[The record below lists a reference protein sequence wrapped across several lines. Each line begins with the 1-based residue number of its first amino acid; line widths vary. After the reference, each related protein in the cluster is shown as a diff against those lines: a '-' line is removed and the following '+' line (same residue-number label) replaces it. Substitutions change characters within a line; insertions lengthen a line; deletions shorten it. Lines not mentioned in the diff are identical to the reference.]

1 MSDLNSSTQA
11 EPSDIEIRI
20 FQIGSCL
27 MDSLGRVLDAIPDTP
42 QGPQALARHI
52 NVDKVLASRLLRAVR
67 SPDEMAALH
76 RFPGPEP
83 LRRVLRG
90 ASKVGVDAALIASA
104 EDAVDRFACLIRDDL
119 GDRGALDAIVS
130 AWVPEARRE
139 FELRSKQTAF
149 KAMSQLKGARAD
161 AILATAIIHPAADD
175 GRLDLVWLSGVSGLQ
190 RLRPGAAVKL
200 ATRRMIPEDSDRRP
214 FALDGKPV
222 DGLHESVL
230 DEFSGNPSP
239 HIDTH
244 HAGEVVHYTLGPAEF
259 GPRHAQDIVIAEVN
273 RSEMPSSIPKDQD
286 RRAFFFAETSIP
298 AKVLQF
304 DAIVHR
310 DVYPGSDPRLRIY
323 DTASE
328 GVADVNDHG
337 RDMDQLDVLESI
349 EPLGATVGRIGSSSI
364 PRYGS
369 LIRHVF
375 DRVQWDRDAFR
386 IFRCRIDYPIYGSQ
400 IAMCFDPPRHG

>member
-1 MSDLNSSTQA
+1 
-11 EPSDIEIRI
+11 
-20 FQIGSCL
+20 
-27 MDSLGRVLDAIPDTP
+27 
-42 QGPQALARHI
+42 
-52 NVDKVLASRLLRAVR
+52 
-67 SPDEMAALH
+67 
-76 RFPGPEP
+76 EP

-90 ASKVGVDAALIASA
+90 ASKVGVNDALITPAKR
-104 EDAVDRFACLIRDDL
+104 AVDQFACLIRDDL
-119 GDRGALDAIVS
+119 GDRWALDAIVS

-161 AILATAIIHPAADD
+161 AILATAIIHPSADA
-175 GRLDLVWLSGVSGLQ
+175 GRLDLVWLSGMSGLQ
-190 RLRPGAAVKL
+190 RLRPGASVKL

-214 FALDGKPV
+214 LALDGEPV
-222 DGLHESVL
+222 SGLHESVL
-230 DEFSGNPSP
+230 EEFSSTPVP
-239 HIDTH
+239 HIDVH
-244 HAGEVVHYTLGPAEF
+244 HVGEAVHYTLGPRGF
-259 GPRHAQDIVIAEVN
+259 GPKHARDIVIAEIN
-273 RSEMPSSIPKDQD
+273 LSEMPSSIGKDED
-286 RRAFFFAETSIP
+286 RQAFFFAETSIP
-298 AKVLQF
+298 AKALQF

-349 EPLGATVGRIGSSSI
+349 EPLGATVQRIGSSNI

-375 DRVQWDRDAFR
+375 DRLHWDRGGFR
-386 IFRCRIDYPIYGSQ
+386 IYRCRIDYPIYGSQ
-400 IAMCFDPPRHG
+400 ITMCFDPPRRG